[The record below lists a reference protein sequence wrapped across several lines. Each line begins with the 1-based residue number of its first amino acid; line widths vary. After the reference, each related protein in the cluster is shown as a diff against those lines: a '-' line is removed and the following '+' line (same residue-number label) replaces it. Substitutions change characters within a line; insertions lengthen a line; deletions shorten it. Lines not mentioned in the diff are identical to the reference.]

1 MFSLPM
7 GNLYMRIHL
16 PLMAKIR
23 MGGFVSIF
31 LLTLM
36 NLLRTNGD
44 SQLVARLLIAEDNQ

>member
-1 MFSLPM
+1 
-7 GNLYMRIHL
+7 
-16 PLMAKIR
+16 
-23 MGGFVSIF
+23 MGGFVSIV